1 MDFKREIQNIAA
13 AFDPYSVEV
22 CSVSGYASGV
32 KKILSFDKSRLVF
45 LVEKNKTIEIKGENL
60 CITAYVFGDVA
71 FCGKI
76 SGAEIK
82 EI

>member
-13 AFDPYSVEV
+13 AFDPYSVEI

-32 KKILSFDKSRLVF
+32 KKILSFDKTRLVF
-45 LVEKNKTIEIKGENL
+45 LVGRSKAIEIKGENL
-60 CITAYVFGDVA
+60 CVTAFVSGDVA

-76 SGAEIK
+76 SGAEIV

>member
-13 AFDPYSVEV
+13 ALDPYSVEI
-22 CSVSGYASGV
+22 CSASGYASGV

-45 LVEKNKTIEIKGENL
+45 LVEKNRIIAVKGENL
-60 CITAYVFGDVA
+60 CITAFVSGDVA

-76 SGAEIK
+76 SGAEII
-82 EI
+82 ET